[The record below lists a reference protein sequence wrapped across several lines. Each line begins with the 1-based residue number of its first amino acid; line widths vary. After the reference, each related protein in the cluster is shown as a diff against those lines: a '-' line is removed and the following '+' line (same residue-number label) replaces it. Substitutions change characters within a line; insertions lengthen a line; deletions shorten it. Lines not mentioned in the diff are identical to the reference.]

1 MDPIRIP
8 EGDRYKDGTDDS
20 VGERYERL
28 PDIDQTCRQRP
39 IAFFEID
46 ESIPKLPLLARQMI
60 LFRIKECKF
69 NRDYDGL

>member
-1 MDPIRIP
+1 
-8 EGDRYKDGTDDS
+8 
-20 VGERYERL
+20 L